1 MTVQDNDM
9 LDPLS
14 KSSRRGGD
22 CISTFGPL
30 PLFKAIEL
38 QVQQPE
44 NTASTCA
51 ARRQGRK
58 ERGRGKAETE
68 TPAIG
73 ECGTWGFIN
82 PGWQRPQHP
91 TIHILPLPTPD
102 PLKYACVSAM
112 PKSSCSCSTKRNKRY
127 E

>member
-44 NTASTCA
+44 NTASTCRSSA
-51 ARRQGRK
+51 KSRRTDKRPTALSSLLNMLTILITFRK
-58 ERGRGKAETE
+58 IYFLTNFLIFCYITFLRKMAKIKNFQVR
-68 TPAIG
+68 
-73 ECGTWGFIN
+73 
-82 PGWQRPQHP
+82 
-91 TIHILPLPTPD
+91 
-102 PLKYACVSAM
+102 M
-112 PKSSCSCSTKRNKRY
+112 PIDWKLNN
-127 E
+127 ELNEV